1 MKGKVIAVVRVL
13 LGLTISVALGW
24 LAAKGLDWSS
34 VGETMAEVSPLL
46 ILLSLA
52 VFMLASC
59 IRALRWKVLFVDE
72 PVSVARLF
80 VVQNEG
86 LGLNNLLPVRIG
98 GEAAQLAVLT
108 LRDGLR
114 PATTLA
120 TLGMERVLDAVV
132 STAILG
138 IAFFLVPEM
147 NSFAPYVWGAFGIS
161 LLALGAVRFI
171 SWGSEGLPLVR
182 RFSFLA
188 AFAEAVRD
196 LERERARLAMSLL
209 LSIIYWLLIGLTAW
223 VAAQSV
229 GLSITPTTATLV
241 ILGTIFF
248 ATAIPAA
255 PAAIGLFEFA
265 VVYTLHFFGVER
277 EAGFGFAVVIHAVL
291 FLPPTLI
298 AVVFLPHEGVGSM
311 FRLSGLARTGGPGGL
326 ERVKG

>member
-161 LLALGAVRFI
+161 LVALGAVKVHLMGER
-171 SWGSEGLPLVR
+171 GSPTRPKVQFPRRVR
-182 RFSFLA
+182 GGRA
-188 AFAEAVRD
+188 RPG
-196 LERERARLAMSLL
+196 ERACQVGDVPTPQHHLLASDRPDCVGRRAVGRPVD
-209 LSIIYWLLIGLTAW
+209 YPDDCHAW
-223 VAAQSV
+223 S
-229 GLSITPTTATLV
+229 SW
-241 ILGTIFF
+241 
-248 ATAIPAA
+248 
-255 PAAIGLFEFA
+255 
-265 VVYTLHFFGVER
+265 ER
-277 EAGFGFAVVIHAVL
+277 SSS
-291 FLPPTLI
+291 PPP
-298 AVVFLPHEGVGSM
+298 FP
-311 FRLSGLARTGGPGGL
+311 RPRPP
-326 ERVKG
+326 

>member
-1 MKGKVIAVVRVL
+1 MKGGVLTVVRVL

-24 LAAKGLDWSS
+24 LVARGLDWSA
-34 VGETMAEVSPLL
+34 VGETMAEFSPLL
-46 ILLSLA
+46 ILVSLA
-52 VFMLASC
+52 VFMLASF
-59 IRALRWKVLFVDE
+59 IRALRWKLLFVDE
-72 PVSVARLF
+72 PVSIARLF

-86 LGLNNLLPVRIG
+86 VGLNNLMPVRVA

-108 LRDGLR
+108 IRDGLR

-147 NSFAPYVWGAFGIS
+147 NSFAPYVWAAFGIS
-161 LLALGAVRFI
+161 LVALAAVKFI
-171 SWGSEGLPLVR
+171 SWGSEGLPLIR
-182 RFSFLA
+182 RIRFLA

-196 LERERARLAMSLL
+196 LERERARLALSLL
-209 LSIIYWLLIGLTAW
+209 LSLIYWLLIGLTAW
-223 VAAQSV
+223 IAAQSV

-248 ATAIPAA
+248 ATAVPAA

-298 AVVFLPHEGVGSM
+298 AVLFLPHEGVGSM
-311 FRLSGLARTGGPGGL
+311 FRLSGQVRTGEARGA
-326 ERVKG
+326 